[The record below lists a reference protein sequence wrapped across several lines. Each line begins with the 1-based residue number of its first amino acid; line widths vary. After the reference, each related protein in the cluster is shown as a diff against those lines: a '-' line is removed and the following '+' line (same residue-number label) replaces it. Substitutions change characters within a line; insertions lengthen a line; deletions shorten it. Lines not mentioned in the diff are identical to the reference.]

1 MFLKAGAVSLVLLLV
16 SRLLGLARES
26 AQAAAFGTSGLGD
39 VAVLML
45 TLPDWLAGLLASGAL
60 AYVLLPHWARQTP
73 AAQAAT
79 QRSVAV
85 ALLGLGSV
93 LGGALWL
100 GRVPV
105 VALLAAGL
113 PAELRWLAGQSLGWS
128 ALALPAALLAALW
141 ATRLQHERDFTGL
154 YGANLVIN
162 GVLVVALLLIAN
174 NDPSKLGIS
183 QLGWYFT
190 VAMAL
195 RLLWLHARR
204 PKAAKTPMPVA
215 AGALASQLPKASVWL
230 WAALSAGLPLALPF
244 AARSMA
250 SAGGEGALA
259 TFNYAWKLVELPL
272 VLAIQLVASLA
283 FPAITRAFAQDADGT
298 GHPGAAATQSVRSA
312 FALAWTLACAA
323 ALGLLLGAPA
333 VTQGLFGWG
342 RMGPDAL
349 ARVAAWGA
357 AGAWGLLPQALIA
370 VALTVL
376 ATQGRMRWAAGAY
389 AVGLG
394 ALLAAAG
401 WAGGDGLRLMALLN
415 AVLAGVAAVTLLALG
430 PAVWRWLPW
439 RLMGVT
445 GAALVLAGA
454 AQEAGWLTVAAGRG
468 LGALVFAAAAS
479 VAVIGLAWVSGPDL
493 KQALRR

>member
-1 MFLKAGAVSLVLLLV
+1 
-16 SRLLGLARES
+16 
-26 AQAAAFGTSGLGD
+26 
-39 VAVLML
+39 
-45 TLPDWLAGLLASGAL
+45 
-60 AYVLLPHWARQTP
+60 
-73 AAQAAT
+73 
-79 QRSVAV
+79 
-85 ALLGLGSV
+85 
-93 LGGALWL
+93 
-100 GRVPV
+100 
-105 VALLAAGL
+105 
-113 PAELRWLAGQSLGWS
+113 
-128 ALALPAALLAALW
+128 
-141 ATRLQHERDFTGL
+141 
-154 YGANLVIN
+154 
-162 GVLVVALLLIAN
+162 
-174 NDPSKLGIS
+174 
-183 QLGWYFT
+183 
-190 VAMAL
+190 
-195 RLLWLHARR
+195 
-204 PKAAKTPMPVA
+204 
-215 AGALASQLPKASVWL
+215 
-230 WAALSAGLPLALPF
+230 
-244 AARSMA
+244 MA